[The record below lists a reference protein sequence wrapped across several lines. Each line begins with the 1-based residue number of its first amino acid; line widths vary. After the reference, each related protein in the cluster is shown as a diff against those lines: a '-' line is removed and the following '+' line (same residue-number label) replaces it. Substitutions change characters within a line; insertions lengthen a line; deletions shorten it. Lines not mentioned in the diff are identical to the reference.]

1 MPPKKK
7 DTNDLRE
14 RLRMKLKAKK
24 ISRLKVSA
32 QDEVLD
38 ELEKKAD
45 GKSSSAKKAQTLL
58 DMTEQEIETNES
70 RQNDIAPEP
79 IGYD

>member
-7 DTNDLRE
+7 DDDLRE
-14 RLRMKLKAKK
+14 RLRMRLKAKK
-24 ISRLKVSA
+24 ISRLKDSA

-38 ELEKKAD
+38 ELEKKAE

-58 DMTEQEIETNES
+58 SMTEQEIETNES